1 MLVVLHRTLHKSHL
15 LLNHPF
21 WLVVFLPRA
30 IAVEPLADRNLRQAD
45 ILHHGPN
52 DSQTTAFRGEGVNL
66 IRALPDI
73 AKQAFNGVGASD
85 VAMHDRRKG
94 IKGQQVL
101 FIFDQA
107 ADGLWIA
114 LLVFGF
120 ERCQIE

>member
-1 MLVVLHRTLHKSHL
+1 MLVVLHRTINKSHL

-21 WLVVFLPRA
+21 WLVIFLPRA

-94 IKGQQVL
+94 IKSQQVL
-101 FIFDQA
+101 FIFAQA
-107 ADGLWIA
+107 PDSFRVAQAI
-114 LLVFGF
+114 FG
-120 ERCQIE
+120 ECSPPD